1 MCKLPKGVSDFEKLI
16 TQGYVYIDKTK
27 YLEMMEQGN
36 DSYIHFLRP
45 RRFGKTL
52 FTSMLQYYYDI
63 NAHDQFDNLFKDT
76 YIGTH
81 PTQLHNT

>member
-1 MCKLPKGVSDFEKLI
+1 MIVIFI
-16 TQGYVYIDKTK
+16 
-27 YLEMMEQGN
+27 
-36 DSYIHFLRP
+36 FLRP